1 MSRKNE
7 LLSNLLIRNWYF
19 SYGLKCAIRM
29 QIHTAGLI
37 GLGASS
43 HKAKPHKLIINKERT

>member
-7 LLSNLLIRNWYF
+7 LLSNLLIRNWHF

-43 HKAKPHKLIINKERT
+43 PKAKPHKLIINKERT